1 MGESRLRE
9 VFMKTNNH
17 VGGRWN
23 TFQQIASIACELF
36 RYFGKLIKEVF
47 SDLEEQKYQNC
58 ELRVSVYGRSIA
70 EWDQLADW

>member
-1 MGESRLRE
+1 
-9 VFMKTNNH
+9 MKTNNH
-17 VGGRWN
+17 VGGRWD
-23 TFQQIASIACELF
+23 TLLTHKRLSLEIV

-58 ELRVSVYGRSIA
+58 ELRVSVYGRSIV

>member
-1 MGESRLRE
+1 MLAE
-9 VFMKTNNH
+9 
-17 VGGRWN
+17 GGTRFS
-23 TFQQIASIACELF
+23 TLLPQPELF

>member
-1 MGESRLRE
+1 MLAE
-9 VFMKTNNH
+9 
-17 VGGRWN
+17 GG
-23 TFQQIASIACELF
+23 THFSKLLPQPELF

>member
-1 MGESRLRE
+1 MLVE
-9 VFMKTNNH
+9 
-17 VGGRWN
+17 GG
-23 TFQQIASIACELF
+23 THIIKLLPQPELF

>member
-1 MGESRLRE
+1 MWEA
-9 VFMKTNNH
+9 
-17 VGGRWN
+17 GG
-23 TFQQIASIACELF
+23 TLF
-36 RYFGKLIKEVF
+36 NPDKSSFENSRYFGKLIKEVF